1 MELLWNTLGFPF
13 TDFILLFWLSSC
25 LNMNVSTIFLFS
37 SVTYALIYCT
47 LPLGI
52 GPTCLPRAEIYIST
66 ADFSSK
72 PQASSFDSGWD
83 ISSMMPHRQSKSNI
97 SSIKLTFLSQTYSH
111 LGK

>member
-25 LNMNVSTIFLFS
+25 LNMNVFTIFLFS

-52 GPTCLPRAEIYIST
+52 GPTCVPSAEGRNLHLY
-66 ADFSSK
+66 SSLFF
-72 PQASSFDSGWD
+72 PAPGFF
-83 ISSMMPHRQSKSNI
+83 I
-97 SSIKLTFLSQTYSH
+97 
-111 LGK
+111 